1 MTTGPT
7 PDQPANDPLSSS
19 AAGPG
24 PGAGSGD
31 SPGPGP
37 GPRPGYWPGPGGGP
51 GPRPGDWPNPG
62 PAPSTRLGRL
72 WQFLHTQNGVIG
84 AVAGV
89 LGLLL
94 SIIAYIQATN
104 GDSANLESVSFVIDR
119 PANIEQAVQDESQMA
134 RVVGPDSELIYPVDV
149 TVLNSGNQAAVI
161 AEISV
166 EFTDIFELEYCGTK
180 AQGGGGGLFVSALY
194 DFEFE
199 NLTAAAELPVDITQS
214 TRLEVPAHEN
224 TRFELSIGPKYMSE
238 TELLYVYVFNIYLR
252 EAGTDTKVILGQGAS
267 LSSVESADA
276 FIGQIP
282 ELARGYEECMRRNA
296 GEISRIVALPDATSP
311 KLTELDNALKRYR

>member
-1 MTTGPT
+1 
-7 PDQPANDPLSSS
+7 
-19 AAGPG
+19 
-24 PGAGSGD
+24 
-31 SPGPGP
+31 
-37 GPRPGYWPGPGGGP
+37 
-51 GPRPGDWPNPG
+51 
-62 PAPSTRLGRL
+62 L
-72 WQFLHTQNGVIG
+72 WQCLHTQNGVIG

-134 RVVGPDSELIYPVDV
+134 RVVGSDSELIYPVDV

-166 EFTDIFELEYCGTK
+166 EFTDIFELDNCRK
-180 AQGGGGGLFVSALY
+180 AIGSGGGLFVSALY

-199 NLTAAAELPVDITQS
+199 NLTAAAELPVEITQS

-238 TELLYVYVFNIYLR
+238 NEPLYVYVFNIYLW

-267 LSSVESADA
+267 LTSVESADA

-282 ELARGYEECMRRNA
+282 ELARGYEECIRRNA

>member
-1 MTTGPT
+1 
-7 PDQPANDPLSSS
+7 
-19 AAGPG
+19 
-24 PGAGSGD
+24 
-31 SPGPGP
+31 
-37 GPRPGYWPGPGGGP
+37 
-51 GPRPGDWPNPG
+51 
-62 PAPSTRLGRL
+62 
-72 WQFLHTQNGVIG
+72 
-84 AVAGV
+84 
-89 LGLLL
+89 
-94 SIIAYIQATN
+94 
-104 GDSANLESVSFVIDR
+104 VIDR

-134 RVVGPDSELIYPVDV
+134 RVVGSDSELIYPVDV

-166 EFTDIFELEYCGTK
+166 EFTDIFELDNCRK
-180 AQGGGGGLFVSALY
+180 AIGSGGGLFVSALY

-199 NLTAAAELPVDITQS
+199 NLTAAAELPVEITQS

-282 ELARGYEECMRRNA
+282 ELARGYEECIRRNA